1 MKIKN
6 KTLTIGIKQ
15 SEKFI
20 VLNEHTAK
28 TLQSGGADV
37 LGTPALIAKMEKCAW
52 QSVLPFM
59 EDGYDTVG
67 TFIEMKHLSA
77 SPIGIE
83 VVCESELIAVNGRE
97 LTFHITAYDTVAKIA
112 ESTHKRVIIKC
123 DLFLQKT
130 NTKLK

>member
-1 MKIKN
+1 MIQP
-6 KTLTIGIKQ
+6 LTVGIKY

-20 VLNEHTAK
+20 VLPEYTAK

-59 EDGYDTVG
+59 DEGCDTVG

-97 LTFHITAYDTVAKIA
+97 LTFHITAYDTVEKIA
-112 ESTHKRVIIKC
+112 EATHKRVIIKC

-130 NTKLK
+130 NTKLTN

>member
-1 MKIKN
+1 MIQP
-6 KTLTIGIKQ
+6 LTVGIKQ
-15 SEKFI
+15 FETFI
-20 VLNEHTAK
+20 VLSKHTAK

-59 EDGYDTVG
+59 DEGCDTVG
-67 TFIEMKHLSA
+67 TFIEMKHLA
-77 SPIGIE
+77 PTPVGIE

-112 ESTHKRVIIKC
+112 EATHKRVIVNSSRFMTKVTT
-123 DLFLQKT
+123 KT
-130 NTKLK
+130 V